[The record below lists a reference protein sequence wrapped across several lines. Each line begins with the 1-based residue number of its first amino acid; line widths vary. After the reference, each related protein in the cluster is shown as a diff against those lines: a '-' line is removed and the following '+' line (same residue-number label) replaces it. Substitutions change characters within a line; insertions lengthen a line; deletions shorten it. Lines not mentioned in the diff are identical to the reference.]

1 MLWDRA
7 ARTIHSRGEHRADA
21 SARFDLADAVNQ
33 PSTIAHY
40 QFSRLSETPM
50 VKIRFARAVLHGLKP
65 RKIRYDVHDSEETG
79 LLLRVS
85 PQGRKTWMVNYRS
98 ETGIRQQRALGKFPA
113 MDIADARQA
122 AGLAQNKTAG
132 SGD

>member
-1 MLWDRA
+1 
-7 ARTIHSRGEHRADA
+7 
-21 SARFDLADAVNQ
+21 
-33 PSTIAHY
+33 
-40 QFSRLSETPM
+40 M

-98 ETGIRQQRALGKFPA
+98 ETGVQQQRALGKFPA
-113 MDIADARQA
+113 MDIAAARQA
-122 AGLAQNKTAG
+122 AELAQTKTAG
-132 SGD
+132 SDD

>member
-1 MLWDRA
+1 
-7 ARTIHSRGEHRADA
+7 
-21 SARFDLADAVNQ
+21 
-33 PSTIAHY
+33 
-40 QFSRLSETPM
+40 M

-98 ETGIRQQRALGKFPA
+98 ETGVQQQRALGKFPA
-113 MDIADARQA
+113 MDIAAARQA
-122 AGLAQNKTAG
+122 AELAQNKTAG
-132 SGD
+132 LDD